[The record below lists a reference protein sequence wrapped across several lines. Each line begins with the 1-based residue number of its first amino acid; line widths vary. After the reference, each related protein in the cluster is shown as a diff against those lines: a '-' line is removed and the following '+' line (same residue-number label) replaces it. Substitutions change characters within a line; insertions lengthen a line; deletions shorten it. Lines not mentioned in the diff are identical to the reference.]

1 MLIVYIFKLLT
12 ILVLGPLYFIVAIL
26 TRTVDKDRA
35 FVVFKKFLGLIFRA
49 FDIQVNFEF
58 DEPEIQNSSNSIL
71 VVLNQSSFLDS
82 LVCPL
87 IPIKPF
93 KGIINLEFALYPI
106 IGWFITLRSFT
117 IIRQWPSQAKRTLNH
132 ASKFLQA
139 GGNMLISLE
148 GKRSRDGKINEY
160 KKGAI
165 IMAINNQSNIIPI
178 IIYGARE
185 CLPFGSLWIRAGTIK
200 LRFLKPISTQGFSY
214 QDRNRLRE
222 QLVNIAENEGL
233 IFKNSN

>member
-1 MLIVYIFKLLT
+1 MMLIVYIFKLLA
-12 ILVLGPLYFIVAIL
+12 ILVLGPFYFIVAIL
-26 TRTVDKDRA
+26 THTVDKDRA
-35 FVVFKKFLGLIFRA
+35 FEVFKKYLRLIFRT

-58 DEPEIQNSSNSIL
+58 DAPEINNSSNSIL
-71 VVLNQSSFLDS
+71 VVLNQGSFLDS

-117 IIRQWPSQAKRTLNH
+117 IIRQWPSQAKRTLND
-132 ASKFLQA
+132 ASIFLQS
-139 GGNMLISLE
+139 GGNMLISIE

-160 KKGAI
+160 KKGPI
-165 IMAINNQSNIIPI
+165 VMAINNQSNIIPI

-185 CLPFGSLWIRAGTIK
+185 CLPFGSLWIKTGTIK
-200 LRFLKPISTQGFSY
+200 LRFLKPIGTQGFSY
-214 QDRNRLRE
+214 EDRNRLHE
-222 QLVNIAENEGL
+222 QLVSLAKSEGL
-233 IFKNSN
+233 SFKHP